1 MLTLRPSRMAKT
13 AVAPQNCLLCC
24 QIDGFLGTSPD
35 IVCTD
40 LQDTTLLHLMPV
52 LIVQILTEIQS
63 LSFSIKPPELHICM
77 PRCCL
82 VSYCFVSCCILK
94 QPAPCLTAAAQLL
107 SGQTLF
113 GQLLEHSVT
122 ISRLL
127 HIAFRLSCWLMYA
140 HS

>member
-1 MLTLRPSRMAKT
+1 MAKT

-63 LSFSIKPPELHICM
+63 LSFSIKPLNFIYVCPDAAWSATAL
-77 PRCCL
+77 
-82 VSYCFVSCCILK
+82 S
-94 QPAPCLTAAAQLL
+94 AAAYSYSQPL
-107 SGQTLF
+107 
-113 GQLLEHSVT
+113 V
-122 ISRLL
+122 
-127 HIAFRLSCWLMYA
+127 
-140 HS
+140 